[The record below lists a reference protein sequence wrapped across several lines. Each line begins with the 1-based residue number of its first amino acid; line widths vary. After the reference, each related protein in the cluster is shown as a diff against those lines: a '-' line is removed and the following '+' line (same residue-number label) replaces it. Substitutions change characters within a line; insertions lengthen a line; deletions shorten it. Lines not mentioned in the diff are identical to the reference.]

1 MIGWRYWTVVVL
13 MWAAAVLILSAC
25 ATDRD
30 YAGNLYPP
38 ECPRDMRVD
47 AIIDYVT
54 DGELQG
60 LAFAFGK
67 PEVYGLTVRLG
78 PGPAFI
84 WVRADD
90 GMPERLRRDILRHE
104 MCHAIKGQW
113 HG

>member
-1 MIGWRYWTVVVL
+1 MLRALQCG
-13 MWAAAVLILSAC
+13 LILLLGGC
-25 ATDRD
+25 TTLTGDRD

-54 DGELQG
+54 DAELQG

-67 PEVYGLTVRLG
+67 PEVYGLTVRMG
-78 PGPAFI
+78 DGPAFM
-84 WVRADD
+84 WVRADNL
-90 GMPERLRRDILRHE
+90 PERLRQDILRHE
-104 MCHAIKGQW
+104 MCHAKTGRW